1 MSDHTNWYCAQC
13 GSSEPGLH
21 YPLCPELK
29 KIVNE
34 SKTHAAEVER
44 LNNRIAD
51 LELELEQENASSRVY
66 MDKTDAEI
74 AALTKALD
82 EATSRVVTIDKA
94 TDAYVRKHGNFTV
107 VHDYERLSPASRAL
121 CERLFGGT
129 K

>member
-1 MSDHTNWYCAQC
+1 MDKIKRFGVYQTKDGMTKLEGKHERFVYYSD
-13 GSSEPGLH
+13 
-21 YPLCPELK
+21 
-29 KIVNE
+29 
-34 SKTHAAEVER
+34 HAAEVER

-121 CERLFGGT
+121 CERMFGGA

>member
-1 MSDHTNWYCAQC
+1 M
-13 GSSEPGLH
+13 
-21 YPLCPELK
+21 K

-51 LELELEQENASSRVY
+51 LELELAQEKASSRVY

-121 CERLFGGT
+121 CERLFGGA

>member
-1 MSDHTNWYCAQC
+1 MCDHTNWYCAQC

-51 LELELEQENASSRVY
+51 LELELAQEKASSRVY

-74 AALTKALD
+74 AALTKALEDVYSCAIQNNQRLEDLNCWRGD
-82 EATSRVVTIDKA
+82 EPT
-94 TDAYVRKHGNFTV
+94 
-107 VHDYERLSPASRAL
+107 PASRAL
-121 CERLFGGT
+121 CEKLFGE
-129 K
+129 KK